1 MTIDDEPQFQIWKR
15 YEKFRKLGM
24 KESYLILYNGW
35 LLMDDV
41 LTITKEVYFNEYY
54 LTGDFLE

>member
-1 MTIDDEPQFQIWKR
+1 MTKFAGDQFEVWKR

-24 KESYLILYNGW
+24 KESYLFLYNGW
-35 LLMDDV
+35 LTIDNV
-41 LTITKEVYFNEYY
+41 LTKETYFNEYY